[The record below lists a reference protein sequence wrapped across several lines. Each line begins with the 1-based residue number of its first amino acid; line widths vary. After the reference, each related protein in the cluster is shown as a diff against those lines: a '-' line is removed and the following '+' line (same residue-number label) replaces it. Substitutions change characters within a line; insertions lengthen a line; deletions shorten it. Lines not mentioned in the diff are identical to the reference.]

1 MIALFE
7 LTINMAQNPPLIPCV
22 ILLLVWV
29 DSIQEAAVGQFVE
42 SKEDSSSHEGVLDP
56 LQIKCK
62 YIYTSV

>member
-1 MIALFE
+1 MIALFK
-7 LTINMAQNPPLIPCV
+7 LTIIMAQNPPLPCV